1 MLLSLCMGQEP
12 HASIAV
18 AQRIHHRCNRF
29 LTRVRKARFQVRC
42 EVCFGNAPSWKAQY
56 HVRKAPADPN
66 TVGQIL
72 ERRTPIFQGKQSK
85 IHYEILSGVCSQ
97 NNLNLSKLI
106 SASTWNKTP
115 CLKDKCVNSRTGVR

>member
-12 HASIAV
+12 HASITV

-42 EVCFGNAPSWKAQY
+42 GLSKAKY
-56 HVRKAPADPN
+56 HVRKAPVDPN

-85 IHYEILSGVCSQ
+85 VHYEIFSGVCSQ

-106 SASTWNKTP
+106 SAFTWNKTP